1 MTTEEPNCLQQKF
14 HQKQSHASEN
24 PPKDEILPKIVLAN
38 VLADAKMY
46 AKANA
51 HNTSK
56 LHLAFLNKCD

>member
-1 MTTEEPNCLQQKF
+1 MQVKI
-14 HQKQSHASEN
+14 

-46 AKANA
+46 ANANA

-56 LHLAFLNKCD
+56 LHLGFK